1 MYFFFWLTLFI
12 TSIIL
17 GKFIDILG
25 WGWGDKIDHINKWL
39 KIWNY
44 FFEKRQWR
52 SLEALRHILNI
63 FNFKIWA
70 TNRDR
75 FLTFR

>member
-1 MYFFFWLTLFI
+1 MYFFFLLTLFI

-44 FFEKRQWR
+44 FFEKRQ
-52 SLEALRHILNI
+52 
-63 FNFKIWA
+63 
-70 TNRDR
+70 
-75 FLTFR
+75 